1 MVGGILV
8 ALTIFRLSPVITYL
22 SFVFL
27 ANLMCVI
34 FLMFSYLR
42 LYMSY
47 IVVFTIKISIR
58 ITKKS
63 MCSHLREFS
72 RPFCSIFTTI

>member
-58 ITKKS
+58 ITKKKYV
-63 MCSHLREFS
+63 FA
-72 RPFCSIFTTI
+72 FT